1 MSDDALEQFS
11 RSARRAQLELDLR
24 RVRERAAAVDARA
37 KAPMTVVRM
46 HDVVRVAARS
56 LRTSRRSQGHKT
68 RNTDAFL
75 FLPFWDDP
83 GGRGEGGAAGA
94 RAPRHEWAGVRVWV
108 VCLCVA
114 SSF

>member
-1 MSDDALEQFS
+1 MMSDDALEQFS

-56 LRTSRRSQGHKT
+56 LSQVPVRT
-68 RNTDAFL
+68 A
-75 FLPFWDDP
+75 
-83 GGRGEGGAAGA
+83 RGSC
-94 RAPRHEWAGVRVWV
+94 RAV
-108 VCLCVA
+108 
-114 SSF
+114 